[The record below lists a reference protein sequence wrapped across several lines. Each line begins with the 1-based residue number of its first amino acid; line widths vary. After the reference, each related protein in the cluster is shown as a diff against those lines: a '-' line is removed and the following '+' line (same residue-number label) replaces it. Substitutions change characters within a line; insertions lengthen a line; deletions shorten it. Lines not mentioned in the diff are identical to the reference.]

1 MIKAIIYIATILT
14 ICSCTSN
21 NVVKKPIDLI
31 PKDKMVELLVDMNI
45 AKETRNVKN
54 IKNKKNINYMNYVYE
69 KHKID
74 SSQFKASNAYY
85 IYKNTEYQEIYK
97 RVHKRIKD
105 SLNKYEA
112 PIKLADSIKKA
123 KQDSISKLKKTN
135 AKAKK
140 E

>member
-1 MIKAIIYIATILT
+1 MIKAITYIATILT
-14 ICSCTSN
+14 IFSCTSN
-21 NVVKKPIDLI
+21 NVVKKPNDLI

-45 AKETRNVKN
+45 AKETRNIKN

-69 KHKID
+69 KYKID

-85 IYKNTEYQEIYK
+85 IYKNIEYQEIYK
-97 RVHKRIKD
+97 KVHKRIKD
-105 SLNKYEA
+105 SLYKYEA

-123 KQDSISKLKKTN
+123 KLDSISKLKKNNT
-135 AKAKK
+135 KTKK